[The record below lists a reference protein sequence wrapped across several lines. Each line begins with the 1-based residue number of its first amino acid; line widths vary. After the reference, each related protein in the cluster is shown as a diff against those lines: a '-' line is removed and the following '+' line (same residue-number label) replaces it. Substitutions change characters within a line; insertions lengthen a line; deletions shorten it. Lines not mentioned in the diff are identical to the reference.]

1 MPISIDCMLLPF
13 DYTPGSRDSLEALNT
28 LKQQGISKLY
38 ESKTAQNFV
47 NYKMLNVRAIGWV
60 KLAIYCLFLLTLN
73 IYAEIWLM
81 ASWIIYFSTL
91 EAIQFLRNGL
101 QGFFQA
107 SNIQDLLRIL
117 LLVQFI
123 ANEYFED
130 EENALEKYVMLTIL
144 SWLGL
149 LE

>member
-1 MPISIDCMLLPF
+1 MLLPF